1 MRFMAIISNIHRS
14 PGQATD
20 SHCGLAADQAHR
32 RLLEYGPNAIAEEK
46 PHLIRMLLGKFWSSV
61 PWMLEATIALEL
73 VLGKF
78 LEASIIAALL
88 LFNALVSL
96 LQEGRA
102 RGALALLR
110 RRLAV
115 KARALRDGIWAP
127 GAG

>member
-1 MRFMAIISNIHRS
+1 
-14 PGQATD
+14 
-20 SHCGLAADQAHR
+20 
-32 RLLEYGPNAIAEEK
+32 
-46 PHLIRMLLGKFWSSV
+46 
-61 PWMLEATIALEL
+61 MLEATIALEL

-78 LEASIIAALL
+78 LKAAIIAALL

-115 KARALRDGIWAP
+115 KARALRDGTGAWCRLKSWCRAISFTREWAI
-127 GAG
+127 